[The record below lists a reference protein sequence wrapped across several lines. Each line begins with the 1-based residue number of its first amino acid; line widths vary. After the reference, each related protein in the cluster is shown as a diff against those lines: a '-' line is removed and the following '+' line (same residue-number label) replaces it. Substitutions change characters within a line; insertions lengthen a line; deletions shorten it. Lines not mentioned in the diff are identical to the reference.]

1 MDTRAKEL
9 VSIGDKL
16 FSKKQQWDS
25 LNQEVAENIF
35 PMRADFTQTFS
46 LGDDFSSNLMD
57 SYPVQ
62 ARETLGNTIGALLR
76 QGEWFAVKTGLDE
89 VDEDPANARW
99 LEYATNHFRRLV
111 YDRRANFVRS
121 TNEADHD
128 WVAFGNPV
136 LSVEES
142 PDRTHFLFRTWH
154 PKECAWMLNQVG
166 KIDHNQRNMPMT
178 ARNMKLRWPKAELHQ
193 DIITAAQK
201 DPAKEFKVRH
211 IVLPFE
217 EIYGD
222 DKAKRRLYKNSPFC
236 SLYID
241 CEHESVL
248 GEGPLPVFNY
258 VIPRWRTVSS
268 FPQGFSPAAINS
280 LPDARMLQS
289 LARILL
295 EQGEKAV
302 DAPMFARG
310 EIFRDAINRYAGGM
324 TYVDLENDQK
334 IQDAIYTEQPSSGLS
349 FGMEMKQDVRQLI
362 AEAFL
367 LNKINLPPQQ
377 KTAFETQARLEEY
390 RRAILPFTGPI
401 ESEYHLPLLDIGF
414 QMAVRNNAFAIDEM
428 PKALSDKDV
437 TFTFEGPLNTAGGR
451 QNVQAYQETLQ
462 MVSAG
467 AQIDKT
473 LTTLIDWQKATK
485 DAVRGTQAPA
495 DWFND
500 EKTQQAAAD
509 ASQQVD
515 SLTQA
520 AAALKGGAD
529 VGKSVADAS
538 MALSQAGMIQQPQG
552 GASPGAGA

>member
-1 MDTRAKEL
+1 MDSRAKEL

-16 FSKKQQWDS
+16 FAKKSQWDS
-25 LNQEVAENIF
+25 LMQEVAEYIY
-35 PMRADFTQTFS
+35 PMRGDFTQTFS
-46 LGDDFSSNLMD
+46 LGDDFSADLMD
-57 SYPVQ
+57 SFQVQ

-89 VDEDPANARW
+89 IDEDPANARW

-142 PDRTHFLFRTWH
+142 PDRAHFLFRTWH

-166 KIDHNQRNMPMT
+166 KIDHNQRLMPMT
-178 ARNMKLRWPKAELHQ
+178 ARNIVKRWPKAALHQ
-193 DIITAAQK
+193 GIIEASKK

-222 DKAKRRLYKNSPFC
+222 DKAKRRQYKDNPFC

-241 CEHESVL
+241 CEHEEVL

-258 VIPRWRTVSS
+258 IIPRWRTVSS

-280 LPDARMLQS
+280 LPDVRMLQS

-310 EIFRDAINRYAGGM
+310 EIFRDAVNRYAGGM
-324 TYVDLENDQK
+324 TYVDLEADQK
-334 IQDAIYTEQPSSGLS
+334 IQDAIMTEPTSSGLG
-349 FGMEMKQDVRQLI
+349 FGMEMKQDVRNLI

-367 LNKINLPPQQ
+367 LNKIMLPPQQ

-401 ESEYHLPLLDIGF
+401 ESEYHLPLLDVAF
-414 QMAVRNNAFAIDEM
+414 QMAVRNDAFDIDAM
-428 PKALSDKDV
+428 PKALSNKDV
-437 TFTFEGPLNTAGGR
+437 TFTFEGPLNTAEGR
-451 QNVQAYQETLQ
+451 QNVQAFQESLQ
-462 MVSAG
+462 IVAG
-467 AQIDKT
+467 AAKIDKT
-473 LTTLIDWQKATK
+473 VATLIDWQKATK

-500 EKTQQAAAD
+500 EQTQQNAAD
-509 ASQQVD
+509 QQNTVD
-515 SLTQA
+515 GLTQA
-520 AAALKGGAD
+520 AAALQGGAQ

-538 MALSQAGMIQQPQG
+538 MALSQAGMISGPQG
-552 GASPGAGA
+552 GVTPGAGA

>member
-9 VSIGDKL
+9 VSIGAKL
-16 FSKKQQWDS
+16 FSQKEQWNS
-25 LNQEVAENIF
+25 LCQEIAENF
-35 PMRADFTQTFS
+35 YPMRSDFTQTFT
-46 LGDDFSSNLMD
+46 LGTDFAVDLME

-76 QGEWFAVKTGLDE
+76 QGDWFAVKTGYDE
-89 VDEDPANARW
+89 IDEDPANARW
-99 LEYATNHFRRLV
+99 LEYATNHYRRLV
-111 YDRRANFVRS
+111 YDRRANFVRA

-142 PDRTHFLFRTWH
+142 PDRMHFLFKTWH
-154 PKECAWMLNQVG
+154 PKECAWMVNSVG

-178 ARNMKLRWPKAELHQ
+178 ARNMKMRKAWAKNLHQ
-193 DIITAAQK
+193 DILTAAEK
-201 DPAKEFKVRH
+201 DPSQEFKVRH

-222 DKAKRRLYKNSPFC
+222 DKAKRRQYKDSPFC

-241 CEHESVL
+241 CDHEVVL

-268 FPQGFSPAAINS
+268 FPQAFSPATINA
-280 LPDARMLQS
+280 LPDGRMLQS

-302 DAPMFARG
+302 DAPMFAKG
-310 EIFRDAINRYAGGM
+310 EIFRDAVNRYAGGM
-324 TYVDLENDQK
+324 TYVDLESDEK
-334 IQDAIYTEQPSSGLS
+334 IQDAIFTEQASAGLG
-349 FGMEMKQDVRQLI
+349 FGMEMKQDVRNLI

-414 QMAVRNNAFAIDEM
+414 QMAVRNNAFKIDEM
-428 PKALSDKDV
+428 PKALSEADV
-437 TFTFEGPLNTAGGR
+437 TFTFEGPLNTAEGR
-451 QNVQAYQETLQ
+451 QNVQAYHETLE
-462 MVSAG
+462 MVA
-467 AQIDKT
+467 AAAKIKPEI
-473 LTTLIDWQKATK
+473 TTLVDWMQATK
-485 DAVRGTQAPA
+485 DAIRGTQAPA

-500 EKTQQAAAD
+500 EEVQQSEEDAASQAAGLA
-509 ASQQVD
+509 
-515 SLTQA
+515 QA
-520 AAALKGGAD
+520 AEMLQGGAV

-538 MALSQAGMIQQPQG
+538 VALQEAGMIQQPRV
-552 GASPGAGA
+552 AA

>member
-1 MDTRAKEL
+1 MEIRAKEL

-16 FSKKQQWDS
+16 FAKKQQWDS
-25 LNQEVAENIF
+25 LQQEVAEYIY
-35 PMRADFTQTFS
+35 PMRGDFTQSFT
-46 LGDDFSSNLMD
+46 LGDDFSADLMD
-57 SYPVQ
+57 SFQVQ

-76 QGEWFAVKTGLDE
+76 QGDWFKVQTGLKE
-89 VDEDPANARW
+89 IDEDPSNARW

-166 KIDHNQRNMPMT
+166 KIDHVQRHMPMT
-178 ARNMKLRWPKAELHQ
+178 ARSIKQRWPKAQLHQ
-193 DIITAAQK
+193 DIIQAAEK
-201 DPAKEFKVRH
+201 EPSKEFKIRH

-222 DKAKRRLYKNSPFC
+222 DKAKRRQYKDNPFC

-241 CEHESVL
+241 CEHEEVL

-258 VIPRWRTVSS
+258 IIPRWRTVSS

-280 LPDARMLQS
+280 LPDVRMLQS

-310 EIFRDAINRYAGGM
+310 EIFRDAVNRYAGGM
-324 TYVDLENDQK
+324 TYVDLEADQK
-334 IQDAIYTEQPSSGLS
+334 IQDAIFTEQPSSGLS
-349 FGMEMKQDVRQLI
+349 FGMEMKQDVRNLI

-367 LNKINLPPQQ
+367 LNKIMLPPQQ

-401 ESEYHLPLLDIGF
+401 ESEYHLPLLDVAF
-414 QMAVRNNAFAIDEM
+414 QMAVRNNAFNIDEM

-437 TFTFEGPLNTAGGR
+437 TFTFEGPLNTAEGR
-451 QNVQAYQETLQ
+451 QNVQAFQESLQ
-462 MVSAG
+462 IVAG
-467 AQIDKT
+467 AANIDKT
-473 LTTLIDWQKATK
+473 VATLIDWQKATK

-500 EKTQQAAAD
+500 EQTQQDAAD
-509 ASQQVD
+509 QTNTVD
-515 SLTQA
+515 GLAQA

-538 MALSQAGMIQQPQG
+538 LALQQAGMIQPP
-552 GASPGAGA
+552 AVAA

>member
-1 MDTRAKEL
+1 MDTRAREL

-16 FSKKQQWDS
+16 FAKKGQWDS
-25 LNQEVAENIF
+25 LMQEVAEYIF
-35 PMRADFTQTFS
+35 PMRADFTQSFT
-46 LGDDFSSNLMD
+46 LGDDFSMDLMD
-57 SYPVQ
+57 SYQVQ

-166 KIDHNQRNMPMT
+166 RIDHVQRHMPMT
-178 ARNMKLRWPKAELHQ
+178 ARNIVKRWAKAPLHQ
-193 DIITAAQK
+193 DIKDAAEK
-201 DPAKEFKVRH
+201 DPSKEFKVRH

-217 EIYGD
+217 EIYAD
-222 DKAKRRLYKNSPFC
+222 DKAKRRQYKDNPFC

-241 CEHESVL
+241 CEHEEVL

-258 VIPRWRTVSS
+258 IIPRWRTVSS

-280 LPDARMLQS
+280 LPDVRMLQS

-310 EIFRDAINRYAGGM
+310 EIFRDAVNRYAGGL
-324 TYVDLENDQK
+324 TYVDLEADQK
-334 IQDAIYTEQPSSGLS
+334 IQDAIFTEQPSSGLS
-349 FGMEMKQDVRQLI
+349 FGMEMKQDVRNLI

-367 LNKINLPPQQ
+367 LNKIMLPPQQ

-401 ESEYHLPLLDIGF
+401 ESEYHLPLLDVAF
-414 QMAVRNNAFAIDEM
+414 QMAVRNNAFKIDEM
-428 PKALSDKDV
+428 PKALSERDV
-437 TFTFEGPLNTAGGR
+437 TFTFEGPLNTAEGR
-451 QNVQAYQETLQ
+451 QNVQAFQESIQ
-462 MVSAG
+462 IVAG
-467 AQIDKT
+467 AAQIDKSVA
-473 LTTLIDWQKATK
+473 TLIDWQKATK

-500 EKTQQAAAD
+500 EQTVESATDQQNT
-509 ASQQVD
+509 VD
-515 SLTQA
+515 GLTQA
-520 AAALKGGAD
+520 AAALQGGAD

-538 MALSQAGMIQQPQG
+538 LALQQAGMIQQP
-552 GASPGAGA
+552 AVAA

>member
-1 MDTRAKEL
+1 MDSRAKEL

-16 FSKKQQWDS
+16 FAKKQQWDS
-25 LNQEVAENIF
+25 LCQEISEFIY
-35 PMRADFTQTFS
+35 PMRGDFTQSFT
-46 LGDDFSSNLMD
+46 LGDDFSADLMD
-57 SYPVQ
+57 SFQVQ

-166 KIDHNQRNMPMT
+166 KIDHVQRHMPMT
-178 ARNMKLRWPKAELHQ
+178 ARSIKQRWPKAALHQ
-193 DIITAAQK
+193 DIIQAAEK
-201 DPAKEFKVRH
+201 EPSKEFKIRH

-217 EIYGD
+217 EIYAD
-222 DKAKRRLYKNSPFC
+222 DKAKRRQYKDNPFC

-241 CEHESVL
+241 CEHETVL

-258 VIPRWRTVSS
+258 IIPRWRTVSS

-280 LPDARMLQS
+280 LPDVRMLQS

-302 DAPMFARG
+302 DPPMFGRG
-310 EIFRDAINRYAGGM
+310 DIFRNEINRYAGGL
-324 TYVDLENDQK
+324 TYVDLEADQK
-334 IQDAIYTEQPSSGLS
+334 IQDAIHIEQPSAGLS
-349 FGMEMKQDVRQLI
+349 AGMEMKQDVRNLI

-367 LNKINLPPQQ
+367 LNKIMLPPQQ

-401 ESEYHLPLLDIGF
+401 ESEYHLPLLDVAF
-414 QMAVRNNAFAIDEM
+414 QMAVRNNAFNIDEM

-437 TFTFEGPLNTAGGR
+437 TFTFEGPLNTAEGR
-451 QNVQAYQETLQ
+451 QNVQAFQESLQ
-462 MVSAG
+462 IIAG
-467 AQIDKT
+467 AANIDKT
-473 LTTLIDWQKATK
+473 VATLIDWQKATK

-500 EKTQQAAAD
+500 EQTQQDAAD
-509 ASQQVD
+509 QTNTVD
-515 SLTQA
+515 GLAQA

-538 MALSQAGMIQQPQG
+538 LALQQAGMIQPP
-552 GASPGAGA
+552 AVAA

>member
-1 MDTRAKEL
+1 MDSRAREL

-16 FSKKQQWDS
+16 FQKKEQWNS
-25 LNQEVAENIF
+25 LNQEVAEYIY
-35 PMRADFTQTFS
+35 PMRADFTQSFT
-46 LGDDFSSNLMD
+46 LGDDFSMDLMD
-57 SYPVQ
+57 SFQVQ

-76 QGEWFAVKTGLDE
+76 QGDWFKVQTGLE
-89 VDEDPANARW
+89 EIDEDPTNGRW
-99 LEYATNHFRRLV
+99 LEYATKVFRRLI

-121 TNEADHD
+121 TNEADQD

-166 KIDHNQRNMPMT
+166 KIDHNQRNMLMT
-178 ARNMKLRWPKAELHQ
+178 ARNMKLRWPKNLHQ
-193 DIITAAQK
+193 DIINAAEK
-201 DPAKEFKVRH
+201 DPSKEFKVRH

-217 EIYGD
+217 EIYAD
-222 DKAKRRLYKNSPFC
+222 DRAKRRQYKDNPFC

-241 CEHESVL
+241 CEHEEVL

-258 VIPRWRTVSS
+258 IIPRWRTVSS

-280 LPDARMLQS
+280 LPDVRMLQS

-310 EIFRDAINRYAGGM
+310 EIFRDAVNRYAGGL
-324 TYVDLENDQK
+324 TYVDLEADQK
-334 IQDAIYTEQPSSGLS
+334 IQDAIFTEQPSSGLS
-349 FGMEMKQDVRQLI
+349 FGMEMKQDVRNLI

-367 LNKINLPPQQ
+367 LNKIMLPPQQ

-401 ESEYHLPLLDIGF
+401 ESEYHLPLLDVAF
-414 QMAVRNNAFAIDEM
+414 QMAVRNNAFKIDEM
-428 PKALSDKDV
+428 PKALSDRDV
-437 TFTFEGPLNTAGGR
+437 TFTFEGPLNTAEGR

-462 MVSAG
+462 MVAAG

-473 LTTLIDWQKATK
+473 ITTLIDWQKATK

-500 EKTQQAAAD
+500 EETQQAAAD
-509 ASQQVD
+509 ETNTVD
-515 SLTQA
+515 GLTQA

-538 MALSQAGMIQQPQG
+538 LALQQAGMIQQP
-552 GASPGAGA
+552 AVAA

>member
-9 VSIGDKL
+9 VSIGEKL
-16 FSKKQQWDS
+16 FQKKEQWNS
-25 LNQEVAENIF
+25 LCQEISEHF
-35 PMRADFTQTFS
+35 YPMRSDFTQTFT
-46 LGDDFSSNLMD
+46 LGTDFSVDLME

-76 QGEWFAVKTGLDE
+76 QGDWFAVKTGYDE
-89 VDEDPANARW
+89 IDEDPANARW

-111 YDRRANFVRS
+111 YDRRANFVRA

-142 PDRTHFLFRTWH
+142 PDRMHFLFKTWH
-154 PKECAWMLNQVG
+154 PKECAWMVNSVG

-178 ARNMKLRWPKAELHQ
+178 ARNMTMRKAWAKNLHP
-193 DIITAAQK
+193 DITSAAK
-201 DPAKEFKVRH
+201 TDPTKEFKVRH

-222 DKAKRRLYKNSPFC
+222 DKAKRRQYKDNPFC

-241 CEHESVL
+241 CDHEVVL

-258 VIPRWRTVSS
+258 VIPRWRTVSN
-268 FPQGFSPAAINS
+268 FPQAFSPATINA
-280 LPDARMLQS
+280 LPDGRMLQS

-302 DAPMFARG
+302 DAPMFAKG
-310 EIFRDAINRYAGGM
+310 EIFRDAVNRYAGGM
-324 TYVDLENDQK
+324 TYVDLESDEK
-334 IQDAIYTEQPSSGLS
+334 IQDAIFTEQASAGLG
-349 FGMEMKQDVRQLI
+349 FGMEMKQDVRNLI

-414 QMAVRNNAFAIDEM
+414 QMAVRNNAFKIDEM
-428 PKALSDKDV
+428 PKALSDADV
-437 TFTFEGPLNTAGGR
+437 TFTFEGPLNTAEGR

-462 MVSAG
+462 MVAAG
-467 AQIDKT
+467 ANIDKSI
-473 LTTLIDWQKATK
+473 TTLIDWKKATK

-500 EKTQQAAAD
+500 EEVQEGEEKAANEVDGLVQAAEM
-509 ASQQVD
+509 
-515 SLTQA
+515 
-520 AAALKGGAD
+520 LKGGAD
-529 VGKSVADAS
+529 VGRSVADAS
-538 MALSQAGMIQQPQG
+538 VALQTAGMIEQPRV
-552 GASPGAGA
+552 AA

>member
-1 MDTRAKEL
+1 MDSRAKEL

-25 LNQEVAENIF
+25 LNQEVAEHIF

-89 VDEDPANARW
+89 IDEDPANARW

-178 ARNMKLRWPKAELHQ
+178 ARNMKRRWPKADLHQ
-193 DIITAAQK
+193 DIIQAAQK

-222 DKAKRRLYKNSPFC
+222 DKAKRRQYKDSPFC

-349 FGMEMKQDVRQLI
+349 FGMEMKQDVRNLI

-414 QMAVRNNAFAIDEM
+414 QMAIRNNAFNIDEM

-437 TFTFEGPLNTAGGR
+437 TFTFEGPLNTAEGR

-538 MALSQAGMIQQPQG
+538 MALSQAGMIQPPQG
-552 GASPGAGA
+552 GVSPGA

>member
-1 MDTRAKEL
+1 MDSRAKEL
-9 VSIGDKL
+9 VLIGGKL
-16 FSKKQQWDS
+16 FAQKANWDS
-25 LNQEVAENIF
+25 LCQEVAENIY
-35 PMRADFTQTFS
+35 PMRSDFTATFS
-46 LGDDFSSNLMD
+46 LGDDFSTDLMD

-89 VDEDPANARW
+89 IDEDPANARW
-99 LEYATNHFRRLV
+99 LEYATTHFRRLV
-111 YDRRANFVRS
+111 YDRRANFVRA

-136 LSVEES
+136 MSVEES
-142 PDRTHFLFRTWH
+142 PNRDHFLFRTWH
-154 PKECAWMLNQVG
+154 PKECAWMVNAVG

-178 ARNMKLRWPKAELHQ
+178 ARNMKMRKAWEGKLHQ
-193 DIITAAQK
+193 DILDAAEK

-222 DKAKRRLYKNSPFC
+222 DKGKRRQYKNSPYC

-241 CEHESVL
+241 CEHEQVL
-248 GEGPLPVFNY
+248 SEAPLPVFNY

-280 LPDARMLQS
+280 LPDNRMLQS

-302 DAPMFARG
+302 DAPMFAKG

-324 TYVDLENDQK
+324 TYVDLEADQK
-334 IQDAIYTEQPSSGLS
+334 IQDAIFTEQPSNGLS
-349 FGMEMKQDVRQLI
+349 FGMEMKQDVRNLI

-367 LNKINLPPQQ
+367 LNKINLPPHG
-377 KTAFETQARLEEY
+377 KTAYETSALLDEY

-414 QMAVRNNAFAIDEM
+414 QMAIRNNAFNINEM
-428 PKALSDKDV
+428 PKGLGDQDV
-437 TFTFEGPLNTAGGR
+437 TFTFEGPLNTAEGR

-473 LTTLIDWQKATK
+473 LTTLIDWKKATK

-500 EKTQQAAAD
+500 EQTEQEATDAAN
-509 ASQQVD
+509 QVD
-515 SLTQA
+515 QLTQA

-538 MALSQAGMIQQPQG
+538 VALQQAGMIQQPQV
-552 GASPGAGA
+552 AA

>member
-1 MDTRAKEL
+1 MEVRAKEL
-9 VSIGDKL
+9 VTIGDKL
-16 FSKKQQWDS
+16 FEKKEQWNS
-25 LNQEVAENIF
+25 LCQEVSEHIF
-35 PMRADFTQTFS
+35 PMRSDFTQTFT
-46 LGDDFSSNLMD
+46 LGTDFATDLMD

-76 QGEWFAVKTGLDE
+76 QGDWFAVKTGLDE
-89 VDEDPANARW
+89 IDEDPTNARW
-99 LEYATNHFRRLV
+99 LEYATTHYRRLI
-111 YDRRANFVRS
+111 YDRRANFVRA

-136 LSVEES
+136 MSVEES
-142 PDRTHFLFRTWH
+142 PDRLHFLYRTWH
-154 PKECAWMLNQVG
+154 PKECAWMVNAVG

-178 ARNMKLRWPKAELHQ
+178 ARNMKMRKAWAGKLHQ
-193 DIITAAQK
+193 DIISAAEK

-222 DKAKRRLYKNSPFC
+222 DKAKRRQYKDSPFC

-241 CEHESVL
+241 CDHQVVL

-280 LPDARMLQS
+280 LPDQRMLQS

-302 DAPMFARG
+302 DPPMFGKG
-310 EIFRDAINRYAGGM
+310 EIFRDAVNRYAGGM
-324 TYVDLENDQK
+324 TYVDLEADEK
-334 IQDAIYTEQPSSGLS
+334 IQDAIFTEQASSGLS
-349 FGMEMKQDVRQLI
+349 FGMEMKQDVRNLI

-367 LNKINLPPQQ
+367 LNKINLPPHG
-377 KTAFETQARLEEY
+377 KTAYETQALLEEY

-414 QMAVRNNAFAIDEM
+414 QMAVRNNAFKIDEM
-428 PKALSDKDV
+428 PKALSDADV
-437 TFTFEGPLNTAGGR
+437 TFTFEGPLNTAEGR
-451 QNVQAYQETLQ
+451 QNVQAYQETIQ
-462 MVSAG
+462 MVAAG
-467 AQIDKT
+467 AKIKPEI
-473 LTTLIDWQKATK
+473 TTLVDWMKATK
-485 DAVRGTQAPA
+485 DAIRGTRAPA

-500 EKTQQAAAD
+500 EDTQQSAEDSAN
-509 ASQQVD
+509 QV
-515 SLTQA
+515 SGLAQA
-520 AAALKGGAD
+520 AEMLKGGAD

-538 MALSQAGMIQQPQG
+538 VALQEAGMIEQPRV
-552 GASPGAGA
+552 AA

>member
-1 MDTRAKEL
+1 MDTRAREL
-9 VSIGDKL
+9 VTIGNKL
-16 FSKKQQWDS
+16 FSSKEQWDS
-25 LNQEVAENIF
+25 LCQEIAENF
-35 PMRADFTQTFS
+35 YPMRSDFMRSLT
-46 LGDDFSSNLMD
+46 LGDDFVTDLME

-76 QGEWFAVKTGLDE
+76 QGEWFKVQTGYDE

-99 LEYATNHFRRLV
+99 LEYATNHYRRLV
-111 YDRRANFVRS
+111 YDRRANFVRA

-154 PKECAWMLNQVG
+154 PKDCAWMVNAVG

-178 ARNMKLRWPKAELHQ
+178 ARNMVMRRAWAKNLHR
-193 DIITAAQK
+193 DITEAAK
-201 DPAKEFKVRH
+201 ENPAQEFKVRH

-222 DKAKRRLYKNSPFC
+222 DKAKRRQYKDNPYC

-241 CEHESVL
+241 CEHEAVL
-248 GEGPLPVFNY
+248 SEGPLPVFNY

-268 FPQGFSPAAINS
+268 FPQAFSPATINA
-280 LPDARMLQS
+280 LPDGRMLQS

-310 EIFRDAINRYAGGM
+310 EIFRDAVNRYAGGM
-324 TYVDLENDQK
+324 TYVDLEADQK
-334 IQDAIYTEQPSSGLS
+334 IQDAIFTEQPSSGLS
-349 FGMEMKQDVRQLI
+349 FGMEMKQDVRNLI

-367 LNKINLPPQQ
+367 LNKITLPPQE

-414 QMAVRNNAFAIDEM
+414 QMAIRNNAFNIDEM
-428 PKALSDKDV
+428 PKALSDRDV
-437 TFTFEGPLNTAGGR
+437 TFTFEGPLNTAEGR
-451 QNVQAYQETLQ
+451 QNVQAYQESLQ
-462 MVSAG
+462 IVAGG
-467 AQIDKT
+467 AQIDKSVA
-473 LTTLIDWQKATK
+473 TLIDWKKATK

-500 EKTQQAAAD
+500 EQTQQD
-509 ASQQVD
+509 AQDQQSTVD
-515 SLTQA
+515 GLTQA
-520 AAALKGGAD
+520 ATALQGGAE

-538 MALSQAGMIQQPQG
+538 MALQRAGMIQQP
-552 GASPGAGA
+552 AVAA

>member
-1 MDTRAKEL
+1 MDSRAREL

-16 FSKKQQWDS
+16 FAKKAQWDS
-25 LNQEVAENIF
+25 LNQEVAEHIF

-46 LGDDFSSNLMD
+46 LGDDFSQNLMD

-89 VDEDPANARW
+89 IDEDPANARW

-178 ARNMKLRWPKAELHQ
+178 ARNMKLRWPKADLHQ
-193 DIITAAQK
+193 DIKQAAEK

-222 DKAKRRLYKNSPFC
+222 DKGKRRQYKNNPFC

-241 CEHESVL
+241 CEHETVL

-414 QMAVRNNAFAIDEM
+414 QMAVRNNAFKIDEM
-428 PKALSDKDV
+428 PKALSDADV
-437 TFTFEGPLNTAGGR
+437 TFTFEGPLNTAEGR
-451 QNVQAYQETLQ
+451 LNVQAYQETLQ

-515 SLTQA
+515 GLTQA

-538 MALSQAGMIQQPQG
+538 VALQQAGMIQQPSV
-552 GASPGAGA
+552 AA

>member
-1 MDTRAKEL
+1 MDSRAKEL

-25 LNQEVAENIF
+25 LNQQVAENIF

-178 ARNMKLRWPKAELHQ
+178 ARNMKLRWPKSELHQ

-268 FPQGFSPAAINS
+268 FPQGFSPAAVNS

-349 FGMEMKQDVRQLI
+349 FGMETKQDVRQLI

-390 RRAILPFTGPI
+390 RRAILPFTGPV

-437 TFTFEGPLNTAGGR
+437 TFTFEGPLNTAEGR

-538 MALSQAGMIQQPQG
+538 VALQQAGMIQQPQG
-552 GASPGAGA
+552 GVSPGAGA

>member
-1 MDTRAKEL
+1 MDSRAKEL

-16 FSKKQQWDS
+16 FSKKEPWNS
-25 LNQEVAENIF
+25 LCQEIAENYF
-35 PMRADFTQTFS
+35 PMRADFTTSIS

-57 SYPVQ
+57 SFTVQ
-62 ARETLGNTIGALLR
+62 SRETLGNTIGALLR
-76 QGEWFAVKTGLDE
+76 QGDWFAVKTGLDE
-89 VDEDPANARW
+89 IDEDPANARW
-99 LEYATNHFRRLV
+99 LEYATTHFRRLV

-128 WVAFGNPV
+128 WVSFGNPV

-154 PKECAWMLNQVG
+154 PKECAWMVNAVG

-178 ARNMKLRWPKAELHQ
+178 ARNIKRRWPKADLHQ
-193 DIITAAQK
+193 DIIQAAEK

-222 DKAKRRLYKNSPFC
+222 DKGKRRQYKDSPFC

-241 CEHESVL
+241 VEHQTVL

-268 FPQGFSPAAINS
+268 FPQAFSPATINS
-280 LPDARMLQS
+280 LPDGRMLQS

-310 EIFRDAINRYAGGM
+310 EIFRDSINRYAGGM

-349 FGMEMKQDVRQLI
+349 FGMEMKQDVRNLI

-414 QMAVRNNAFAIDEM
+414 QMAIRNNAFNIDEM

-437 TFTFEGPLNTAGGR
+437 TFTFEGPLNTAEGR

-552 GASPGAGA
+552 GVGA